1 MSLRET
7 SEKKMLAQLNELK
20 TEIDELRKKA
30 GKMETSLQLEYY
42 TLIDELE
49 LNLQIARQHYE
60 LLKRSSD
67 EKWHE
72 IRKEFE
78 VIWCSMREL
87 IKSVNSP

>member
-7 SEKKMLAQLNELK
+7 GEKKMLAQLNELK

-67 EKWHE
+67 EKWHG